1 MKNMKSLKTL
11 SNNKGSIALI
21 SVLVICAIMILFTV
35 RMSESNIST
44 MYQYLNNESSQ
55 IIYRAAESCLEE
67 SILRIEKDTSF
78 SGTTL
83 NLGDATCVSTVTGS
97 DVKTISIVINYNSY
111 TQNYSAEASVTTG
124 GNANNIEL
132 QKWEKT

>member
-1 MKNMKSLKTL
+1 MKNTKILKKL
-11 SNNKGSIALI
+11 LNDKGSIALI
-21 SVLVICAIMILFTV
+21 SVLVICAITILFTV

-67 SILRIEKDTSF
+67 SILRIEKDISF

-83 NLGDATCVSTVTGS
+83 NLGDATCTSTVSGS
-97 DVKTISIVINYNSY
+97 DVKTISIVINYDSY
-111 TQNYSAEASVTTG
+111 TQNYSAEASVTTNG
-124 GNANNIEL
+124 SANNIEL
-132 QKWEKT
+132 QKWEKI